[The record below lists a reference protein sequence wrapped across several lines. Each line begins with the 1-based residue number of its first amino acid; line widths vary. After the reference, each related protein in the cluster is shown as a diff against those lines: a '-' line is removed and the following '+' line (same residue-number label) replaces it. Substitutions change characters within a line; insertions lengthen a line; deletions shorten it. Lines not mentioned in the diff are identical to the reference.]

1 MQPRRSDSGFTLLE
15 VMIAMSILVVGA
27 TSILGIFV
35 AAVSF
40 HTQRVEENRKTDI
53 YNWAKDHAQ
62 LHFESF
68 DPSTVKQ
75 GEKPFPK
82 AILADF
88 TDIATALKSL
98 DPMIREGAKKFPGF
112 KYEVRFEENPF
123 AVQGSSVVADIRVF
137 RLSGQLDTELV
148 SKEFLTRRGT
158 PVHEFFKSPTLEKR
172 DADRGRPA
180 GGSGRRG

>member
-1 MQPRRSDSGFTLLE
+1 MSQIRRQTGFTLLE

-35 AAVSF
+35 AAISF

-62 LHFESF
+62 ITFDAF

-75 GEKPFPK
+75 GDKPFPK
-82 AILADF
+82 TIVADF
-88 TDIATALKSL
+88 TDVATASQSL
-98 DPMIREGAKKFPGF
+98 DAMIREGAKKFPGF

-123 AVQGSSVVADIRVF
+123 AVQGSSVVAAIRVF
-137 RLSGQLDTELV
+137 RLSGQVDEELV
-148 SKEFLTRRGT
+148 SKEFLTRSGT
-158 PVHEFFKSPTLEKR
+158 PIHEFFKSPTLEKR
-172 DADRGRPA
+172 DAERGRP
-180 GGSGRRG
+180 GSGRKG